1 MTSDVQ
7 MKYNTIDV
15 ISPLIARRD
24 IKMAMRNL
32 FYLLTEDYWKNIHL
46 QKFIHLT
53 LLRGKENR
61 FAALS
66 SDFQE
71 LLC

>member
-53 LLRGKENR
+53 L
-61 FAALS
+61 
-66 SDFQE
+66 
-71 LLC
+71 